1 MSLPVVKRLYPS
13 LLKRWARLTWT
24 GGHKVKRY
32 EGLLWLLDWRNYVD
46 RQVGLLGGYEKAQV
60 AYLLSRMK
68 PECDAFID
76 VGANFGLYAL
86 QVAKAGY
93 AREIHAFEPDPRNIG
108 QLTGNLYLNNMA
120 GAVTVHTLAVS
131 DRPGRLSFHLASG
144 TSTGQNRVAAG
155 GNTIVEATTL
165 DAMFRWTGKSVFIK
179 MDIEGHE
186 AAALRGASSLLRDNN
201 CFLQI
206 ESYEGQRIEVE
217 GLLRELGYE
226 AVHAIGDDR
235 YFARKSA
242 T

>member
-1 MSLPVVKRLYPS
+1 MALPVVKRLYPS

-24 GGHKVKRY
+24 GGYKVKRY

-68 PECDAFID
+68 PECDVFID
-76 VGANFGLYAL
+76 VGANFGLYSL
-86 QVAKAGY
+86 QVAKVGY
-93 AREIHAFEPDPRNIG
+93 AREVHAFEPDPRNLA
-108 QLTGNLYLNNMA
+108 QLTGNLYLNNMT
-120 GAVTVHTLAVS
+120 GAVRVHRLAVS
-131 DRPGRLSFHLASG
+131 DKPGQVSFRLAAG
-144 TSTGQNRVAAG
+144 TSTGQNRVAADG
-155 GNTIVEATTL
+155 DTIVEATTL
-165 DAMFRWTGKSVFIK
+165 DTMFGWQGKSVFIK

-186 AAALRGASSLLRDNN
+186 AAALRGAVRLLREND

-206 ESYEGQRIEVE
+206 ESYESQRVEVE
-217 GLLRELGYE
+217 ALLRELGYE

-235 YFARKSA
+235 YFARKSG